1 MEILETKQRF
11 IELRAKGYSF
21 DKIAKELGKAKQT
34 LLDWSKE
41 LDLEIAQAKAMEL
54 ETLYESYSLYK
65 EARLKT
71 LGEILSKLKKEVDQR
86 DLSDLPTDKLLDLF
100 LKYEGVVKETLV
112 EPVFKSS
119 TEIAEEKED
128 RELLEEL
135 SSFKVEDEPRLK
147 VG

>member
-34 LLDWSKE
+34 LLDWSKD
-41 LDLEIAQAKAMEL
+41 LDLEIAQAKALEL
-54 ETLYESYSLYK
+54 EALYEAHSLYK

-71 LGEILSKLKKEVDQR
+71 LGEILSKLKNELDQR
-86 DLSDLPTDKLLDLF
+86 DLSDLATDKLLDLF
-100 LKYEGVVKETLV
+100 LKYEGAVKESLV
-112 EPVFKSS
+112 EPIFKSS
-119 TEIAEEKED
+119 TEIMEEKED
-128 RELLEEL
+128 KALLEEL
-135 SSFKVEDEPRLK
+135 SSLKVEGETRLK

>member
-1 MEILETKQRF
+1 METIETKRKF

-34 LLDWSKE
+34 LLDWSRD
-41 LDLEIAQAKAMEL
+41 LDQEIAQAKALEL
-54 ETLYESYSLYK
+54 DSLYESYSLYK

-71 LGEILSKLKKEVDQR
+71 LGEILSKLKKEVDKR
-86 DLSDLPTDKLLDLF
+86 DLIDLSTDRLLDLF
-100 LKYEGVVKETLV
+100 LKYEGVVKESLV

-119 TEIAEEKED
+119 REIEEEKED
-128 RELLEEL
+128 RLLLEEL
-135 SSFKVEDEPRLK
+135 TTLEGLESRLK

>member
-1 MEILETKQRF
+1 METIETKRRF

-34 LLDWSKE
+34 LLDWSRE
-41 LDLEIAQAKAMEL
+41 LDQEIAQAKALEL
-54 ETLYESYSLYK
+54 DSLYESYSLYK

-71 LGEILSKLKKEVDQR
+71 LGEILSKLKKEVDNR
-86 DLSDLPTDKLLDLF
+86 DLTDLPTDKLLDLF
-100 LKYEGVVKETLV
+100 LKYEGVVKESLV

-119 TEIAEEKED
+119 REIEEEKED
-128 RELLEEL
+128 RLLLEEL
-135 SSFKVEDEPRLK
+135 TSLEGLESRLK

>member
-1 MEILETKQRF
+1 METIETKRRF

-34 LLDWSKE
+34 LLDWSRE
-41 LDLEIAQAKAMEL
+41 LDQEIAQAKALEL
-54 ETLYESYSLYK
+54 DSLYESYSLYK

-71 LGEILSKLKKEVDQR
+71 LGEILSKLKKEVDNR
-86 DLSDLPTDKLLDLF
+86 DLTDLPTDRLLDLF
-100 LKYEGVVKETLV
+100 LKYEGVVKESLV

-119 TEIAEEKED
+119 REIEEEKED
-128 RELLEEL
+128 RIVLEEL
-135 SSFKVEDEPRLK
+135 TSLEGLESRLK

>member
-1 MEILETKQRF
+1 MEILATKQRF

-34 LLDWSKE
+34 LLDWSKD
-41 LDLEIAQAKAMEL
+41 LDLEIAQAKAIEL
-54 ETLYESYSLYK
+54 ETLYESYGLYK

-71 LGEILSKLKKEVDQR
+71 LGEILGKLKIELDQR

-100 LKYEGVVKETLV
+100 LKYEGVVKDSLV
-112 EPVFKSS
+112 DPIFKTS
-119 TEIAEEKED
+119 TEIEEE
-128 RELLEEL
+128 REERNLLEKL
-135 SSFKVEDEPRLK
+135 SSLKVEETILK

>member
-1 MEILETKQRF
+1 METIETKRRF

-34 LLDWSKE
+34 LLDWSRD
-41 LDLEIAQAKAMEL
+41 LDQEIAQAKALEL
-54 ETLYESYSLYK
+54 DSLYEFYSLYK

-86 DLSDLPTDKLLDLF
+86 DLTDLPTDRLLDLF
-100 LKYEGVVKETLV
+100 LKYEGVLKESLL
-112 EPVFKSS
+112 EPIFKSS
-119 TEIAEEKED
+119 KEIEEEKED
-128 RELLEEL
+128 RLLLEEL
-135 SSFKVEDEPRLK
+135 TALEGLESRLK

>member
-1 MEILETKQRF
+1 METIETKRRF

-34 LLDWSKE
+34 LLDWSRD
-41 LDLEIAQAKAMEL
+41 LDQEIAQAKALEL
-54 ETLYESYSLYK
+54 DSLYESYSLYK

-71 LGEILSKLKKEVDQR
+71 LGEILSKLKKEVDKR
-86 DLSDLPTDKLLDLF
+86 DLTDLPTDRLLDLF
-100 LKYEGVVKETLV
+100 LKYEGVVKESLV

-119 TEIAEEKED
+119 REIEEEKED
-128 RELLEEL
+128 RLLLEEL
-135 SSFKVEDEPRLK
+135 TASKGLESRLK